1 VSVPPRIYAADV
13 QSPPDTSDFYYRALS
28 TLETKIHFKINYS
41 SIAGARAH
49 VHTGFF
55 SVREDNGSR
64 DELLLID
71 YTHRRGDAATRVGS
85 FDSREEAR
93 PARPKSP
100 RARGTI
106 DTYRDVINVHEDRLL
121 SAANTWSGTIGSQH
135 DADSAR
141 PDSARLG
148 SARLGSARLGSVR
161 CGAMRGPTRRGA
173 AQRRS
178 CRRLARN

>member
-1 VSVPPRIYAADV
+1 VSIPPRIYAADV

-28 TLETKIHFKINYS
+28 TLETKIHFKINYLL
-41 SIAGARAH
+41 IPGVRAH

-55 SVREDNGSR
+55 PIREDNGTR

-71 YTHRRGDAATRVGS
+71 YAHRRSDYSA
-85 FDSREEAR
+85 RE
-93 PARPKSP
+93 KK
-100 RARGTI
+100 RARLGPSHRVRGQRSIPIET
-106 DTYRDVINVHEDRLL
+106 
-121 SAANTWSGTIGSQH
+121 
-135 DADSAR
+135 
-141 PDSARLG
+141 RLG
-148 SARLGSARLGSVR
+148 SARLGSARLGSMR